1 LSIGEKRYIV
11 SGDERVDTLGQ
22 PLHYA
27 VLPDIFSKHAIKHI
41 VSFSLWTLDDK
52 TGIIQYLND
61 RSLESLGDEFEAR
74 LSGLDGW
81 PYANRCNKSVMNF
94 ANMTTRENIP
104 TLTAVL
110 LWSSSLETRLTEL
123 IRLELLG
130 SFGTGLARDINR
142 GEFGDLGMDI
152 VFSDVC

>member
-1 LSIGEKRYIV
+1 
-11 SGDERVDTLGQ
+11 
-22 PLHYA
+22 
-27 VLPDIFSKHAIKHI
+27 
-41 VSFSLWTLDDK
+41 
-52 TGIIQYLND
+52 
-61 RSLESLGDEFEAR
+61 
-74 LSGLDGW
+74 
-81 PYANRCNKSVMNF
+81 MNST
-94 ANMTTRENIP
+94 NTVTREHVP

-152 VFSDVC
+152 VFCDVC